1 MRCFTVLILML
12 LCGICFAQDSLTVE
26 VFNGFSAVSN
36 QTGQE
41 FYIQISK
48 VVIDKPT
55 NAVYCHFDAYNSKAD
70 FVSGKDKISTK
81 AFQIPLT
88 EDLQGF
94 VDMIFQTAYRQ
105 TILNSGNIP
114 VFNITTVDSFTIIL
128 K

>member
-1 MRCFTVLILML
+1 ML
-12 LCGICFAQDSLTVE
+12 LCRICFAQDFLTVE
-26 VFNGFSAVSN
+26 VFNGFSATSQ

-55 NAVYCHFDAYNSKAD
+55 NAVYCHFDAYNSKTD
-70 FVSGKDKISTK
+70 LISGKDKISTR

-94 VDMIFQTAYRQ
+94 IDTIFQTAYKQ
-105 TILNSGNIP
+105 TLLNSGNIP
-114 VFNITTVDSFTIIL
+114 AFNITSIDSFTMEVSE
-128 K
+128 